1 LQVKKYL
8 VLLIFLSCT
17 TSVPAE
23 NIDTTAQTSIVE
35 SNAILTEII
44 ESYQNFSNSPRIS
57 LDTIWNYAHPDNKKI
72 TGPKENF
79 RNMLLSEPYNSILD
93 LKEYSFTKTVET
105 KDTEHYEIK
114 ILANNNS
121 YFEVTWVFQ
130 LDKCPENPTN
140 DCWLTI
146 AVTAPSYYE
155 SGV

>member
-1 LQVKKYL
+1 
-8 VLLIFLSCT
+8 
-17 TSVPAE
+17 
-23 NIDTTAQTSIVE
+23 
-35 SNAILTEII
+35 
-44 ESYQNFSNSPRIS
+44 
-57 LDTIWNYAHPDNKKI
+57 
-72 TGPKENF
+72 
-79 RNMLLSEPYNSILD
+79 MLLSEPYNSILD

-114 ILANNNS
+114 ILASNNS

-130 LDKCPENPTN
+130 LDKCPENPIN

>member
-1 LQVKKYL
+1 LQVKKYIVFL
-8 VLLIFLSCT
+8 ILLCCSNNVSNSYIKDTAST
-17 TSVPAE
+17 NV
-23 NIDTTAQTSIVE
+23 IDSDVV
-35 SNAILTEII
+35 LTEIL
-44 ESYQNFSNSPRIS
+44 ESYKQFSDYPQTS
-57 LDTIWNYAHPDNKKI
+57 LDAIWNYAHPDNKKI

-105 KDTEHYEIK
+105 ENSEHYEIK
-114 ILANNNS
+114 ILAKNNS

-130 LDKCPENPTN
+130 FDECPENPQN
-140 DCWLTI
+140 KCWLTI

>member
-1 LQVKKYL
+1 MQVKKYL

-23 NIDTTAQTSIVE
+23 NIDTNAQTSVVE
-35 SNAILTEII
+35 SNAILTEIL
-44 ESYQNFSNSPRIS
+44 ESYQNFSNSPQIS

-105 KDTEHYEIK
+105 KDTEH
-114 ILANNNS
+114 
-121 YFEVTWVFQ
+121 
-130 LDKCPENPTN
+130 
-140 DCWLTI
+140 
-146 AVTAPSYYE
+146 
-155 SGV
+155 

>member
-1 LQVKKYL
+1 MQVKKYL

-23 NIDTTAQTSIVE
+23 NIDTTAQTSVVE
-35 SNAILTEII
+35 SNAILTEIL
-44 ESYQNFSNSPRIS
+44 ESYQNFSNSPQIS
-57 LDTIWNYAHPDNKKI
+57 LDIIWNYAHPDNKKI